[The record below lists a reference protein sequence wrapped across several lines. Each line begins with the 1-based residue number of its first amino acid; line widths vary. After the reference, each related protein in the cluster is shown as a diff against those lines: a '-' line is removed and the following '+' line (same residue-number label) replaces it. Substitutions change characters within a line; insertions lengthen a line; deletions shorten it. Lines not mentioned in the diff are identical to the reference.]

1 MTERARRLLETYDHL
16 SAEEQV
22 DCARAILKRQ
32 ARKSLAAALK
42 RLDAHRGPL
51 AALTDL
57 ELSEICKDL
66 RRGAAADHASH
77 R

>member
-1 MTERARRLLETYDHL
+1 MTERARKLLETYDHL

-32 ARKSLAAALK
+32 ARKGLAAAF
-42 RLDAHRGPL
+42 RRFDAHRSTL
-51 AALTDL
+51 AALTDE
-57 ELSEICKDL
+57 ELTEICKDL
-66 RRGAAADHASH
+66 RRGAAAGNASH